1 MKNKIKKNLVIIF
14 SIILFVGFC
23 FLISPFS
30 DGLHQKE
37 RDKLKMVE
45 IHEREKIISAYN
57 NSETINERKRDE
69 EVLKILHPED
79 FVKFKSNDLKDSEE
93 KIISF
98 FKNDEIINFSKESN

>member
-45 IHEREKIISAYN
+45 IHEREKIISVYN

-69 EVLKILHPED
+69 EVLKILHSED
-79 FVKFKSNDLKDSEE
+79 FVNKSNDLKDSEE